1 MSIIYTIIATG
12 KETILT
18 SFDRSKGGNFP
29 LITLK
34 LLKRIKSDGRKS
46 YEYKTL
52 YRFHYIKEQDIT
64 YLCMADSNL
73 KPGVA

>member
-1 MSIIYTIIATG
+1 MDTKMTIIYTVVATG

-34 LLKRIKSDGRKS
+34 ILKRIKDNQRKS
-46 YEYKTL
+46 YEYK
-52 YRFHYIKEQDIT
+52 
-64 YLCMADSNL
+64 
-73 KPGVA
+73 